1 MTAIIKRLVTLQTN
15 FQKSFSLLS
24 LFEDSVKTM
33 RLKGRLGDSLLEY
46 QQEYPIILYGYQSL
60 FTKSLIVNA
69 YQKILY
75 TKELNLR

>member
-1 MTAIIKRLVTLQTN
+1 MTLQTN